1 VRAVLRALG
10 LGLLTICVSS
20 LLASAMLVFIV
31 AGPGSDWDW
40 AGLGSYAR
48 WIAGAGAAALPI
60 VAVGLVAFGL
70 PVDWLLRRIEQR
82 GRLAYGAFGL
92 AGGLLGGVL
101 LGLFTQFPT
110 PPLAWIGALYGIVTA
125 LIFRLIFARFRLAQD
140 EV

>member
-20 LLASAMLVFIV
+20 LIGSAMLVFII
-31 AGPGSDWDW
+31 AGPGPDWDW
-40 AGLGSYAR
+40 AGLGRYAR
-48 WIAGAGAAALPI
+48 RSAGAGAAALPF

-92 AGGLLGGVL
+92 VGGLFGGTL
-101 LGLFTQFPT
+101 LGLFTQYPT
-110 PPLAWIGALYGIVTA
+110 PLAWIGALYGLVTA
-125 LIFRLIFARFRLAQD
+125 LIFRLVFARYRPAPD
-140 EV
+140 EA